1 MHAGLNIV
9 CADLVM
15 CSVVSMTIDYDFVAI
30 KCTNECF
37 FLKVITQQQISNI
50 DSFVSSYAVS
60 VSVNDTSA
68 AELNKHCVNSVPYF
82 TAYSHCYC

>member
-1 MHAGLNIV
+1 M
-9 CADLVM
+9 
-15 CSVVSMTIDYDFVAI
+15 
-30 KCTNECF
+30 F